1 MLHVHAD
8 LVRVICMVLI
18 VVILLVVVI
27 VIVLVGFV
35 VAVLLLVD
43 LGDVRAARV
52 GQRLPVV
59 IVVDCGYWLMGA
71 LTIIL
76 VVILVVFIIT
86 HVFFLLVLFDRL

>member
-52 GQRLPVV
+52 GHRLHVV
-59 IVVDCGYWLMGA
+59 VVVDGGYCLMGT
-71 LTIIL
+71 LTTIL
-76 VVILVVFIIT
+76 VVILVVFIVA
-86 HVFFLLVLFDRL
+86 HVLFLLVLFDRL

>member
-43 LGDVRAARV
+43 FGDVRAARV
-52 GQRLPVV
+52 GQRLHVV
-59 IVVDCGYWLMGA
+59 IVVDCGYWLMAA

-76 VVILVVFIIT
+76 VVILDVFIVT
-86 HVFFLLVLFDRL
+86 HVLFLLVLFDRL

>member
-1 MLHVHAD
+1 
-8 LVRVICMVLI
+8 MVLI

-27 VIVLVGFV
+27 VIVLVGFF
-35 VAVLLLVD
+35 VAVLLFVD

-52 GQRLPVV
+52 GQRLHVV

-86 HVFFLLVLFDRL
+86 HVLFLLVLFDRL